1 MIDTKTAIEKITNGE
16 FDNLFTDIY
25 IDSSMIDY
33 QKKRYVHAIEQYETI
48 FCPDKVAI
56 FSAPSR
62 SEVCGNH
69 TDHQHGMVLATSIN
83 LDTIAVSAK
92 NNNDV
97 VRFVS
102 DGYDMI
108 TLNINDLEVNDDEA
122 GTTVSLI
129 RGVLRGLKD
138 HGYKIGG
145 FNAYVTSDVLIGA
158 GLSSSAAFETIIG
171 TIVSGL
177 YNDMQ
182 ISMVEIAQIG
192 QYSENVY
199 FGKPSGLMDQTA
211 CAVGGLIHIDFK
223 DPKAPVVEKVDVD
236 FENHACSLCIIDTK
250 GSHQD
255 LTPDYAQIPA
265 DMKAIATYFGKEVL
279 RDVDEK
285 EFFAAIPALREKLGD
300 RPVLR
305 AMHFFGDN
313 ARVAAQVASLR
324 EGRFEDFLN
333 MIKASGDSS
342 FKYLQNVYTNRDVQ
356 NQAVSIALAVSENVL
371 GNHGVC
377 RVHGGGFAG
386 TIQAFV
392 KNDFVEEYRKA
403 LDAVFGEGSCHVL
416 KVRKYGGMKV
426 IA

>member
-1 MIDTKTAIEKITNGE
+1 MYLEEMKMKQLTKLMEEMKQGVYRDTLK
-16 FDNLFTDIY
+16 DIY
-25 IDSSMIDY
+25 IDESVIAHQEERYVKAMAEY
-33 QKKRYVHAIEQYETI
+33 QKLYGDREVEVY
-48 FCPDKVAI
+48 
-56 FSAPSR
+56 SAPGR
-62 SEVCGNH
+62 SEVGGNH

-83 LDTIAVSAK
+83 LDAIAIVNKNEDMTVRVVSE
-92 NNNDV
+92 
-97 VRFVS
+97 
-102 DGYDMI
+102 GYDMI
-108 TLNINDLEVNDDEA
+108 VIDANDVEKVDKEE
-122 GTTVSLI
+122 GTSIGLI
-129 RGVLRGLKD
+129 RGVLAGLKER
-138 HGYKIGG
+138 GYKIGG

-223 DPKAPVVEKVDVD
+223 DPKAPDVEKVDVD
-236 FENHACSLCIIDTK
+236 FENHACSLCIVDTK

-285 EFFAAIPALREKLGD
+285 EFFAAIPALREKL
-300 RPVLR
+300 
-305 AMHFFGDN
+305 
-313 ARVAAQVASLR
+313 ASLR

>member
-48 FCPDKVAI
+48 FCPDRVAI
-56 FSAPSR
+56 FSAPGR

-108 TLNINDLEVNDDEA
+108 TLNINDLEVNNDEV

-236 FENHACSLCIIDTK
+236 FENYACSLCIVDTK

-285 EFFAAIPALREKLGD
+285 EFFSAIPALREKLGD

>member
-145 FNAYVTSDVLIGA
+145 FNAYATSDVLVGA
-158 GLSSSAAFETIIG
+158 GLSSSAAFEVVVGTII
-171 TIVSGL
+171 SGL
-177 YNDMQ
+177 YNDMK
-182 ISMVEIAQIG
+182 INSVEIAQIS
-192 QYSENVY
+192 QYAENV
-199 FGKPSGLMDQTA
+199 FFKKPCGLMDQMA
-211 CAVGGLIHIDFK
+211 CSVGGMVNIDFK
-223 DPKAPVVEKVDVD
+223 DPTKPIVKKVPTEFEKYDY
-236 FENHACSLCIIDTK
+236 SL
-250 GSHQD
+250 
-255 LTPDYAQIPA
+255 
-265 DMKAIATYFGKEVL
+265 
-279 RDVDEK
+279 
-285 EFFAAIPALREKLGD
+285 
-300 RPVLR
+300 
-305 AMHFFGDN
+305 
-313 ARVAAQVASLR
+313 
-324 EGRFEDFLN
+324 
-333 MIKASGDSS
+333 
-342 FKYLQNVYTNRDVQ
+342 
-356 NQAVSIALAVSENVL
+356 
-371 GNHGVC
+371 
-377 RVHGGGFAG
+377 
-386 TIQAFV
+386 
-392 KNDFVEEYRKA
+392 
-403 LDAVFGEGSCHVL
+403 
-416 KVRKYGGMKV
+416 
-426 IA
+426 

>member
-1 MIDTKTAIEKITNGE
+1 MRKFYSRILAVCMAGTMAFTPFTPVGTLIGNNITIEAKAADAVDTSWYDNRTEGQTEFTITTAAQLRGLAELVNKNEDMTV
-16 FDNLFTDIY
+16 
-25 IDSSMIDY
+25 
-33 QKKRYVHAIEQYETI
+33 RV
-48 FCPDKVAI
+48 V
-56 FSAPSR
+56 
-62 SEVCGNH
+62 SE
-69 TDHQHGMVLATSIN
+69 
-83 LDTIAVSAK
+83 
-92 NNNDV
+92 
-97 VRFVS
+97 
-102 DGYDMI
+102 GYDMI
-108 TLNINDLEVNDDEA
+108 IIDANDVEKVDKEE
-122 GTTVSLI
+122 GTSIGLI
-129 RGVLRGLKD
+129 RGVLAGLKER
-138 HGYKIGG
+138 GYKIGG

-236 FENHACSLCIIDTK
+236 FENHACSLCIVDTK

-324 EGRFEDFLN
+324 EGRFEEFLN

-392 KNDFVEEYRKA
+392 KNEAVPEYKKFIESI
-403 LDAVFGEGSCHVL
+403 FGTDSCHIL
-416 KVRKYGGMKV
+416 KIRKYGGMKV
-426 IA
+426 Q

>member
-56 FSAPSR
+56 FSAPGR

-236 FENHACSLCIIDTK
+236 FENHACSLCIVDTK

-285 EFFAAIPALREKLGD
+285 EFFAAIPVLREKLGD

>member
-1 MIDTKTAIEKITNGE
+1 MKQLTKLMEEMKQGVYRDTLK
-16 FDNLFTDIY
+16 DIY
-25 IDSSMIDY
+25 IDESVIAHQEERYVKAMAEY
-33 QKKRYVHAIEQYETI
+33 QKLYGDREVEVY
-48 FCPDKVAI
+48 
-56 FSAPSR
+56 SAPGR
-62 SEVCGNH
+62 SEVGGNH

-83 LDTIAVSAK
+83 LDAIAIVNKNEDMTVRVVSE
-92 NNNDV
+92 
-97 VRFVS
+97 
-102 DGYDMI
+102 GYDMI
-108 TLNINDLEVNDDEA
+108 VIDANDVEKVDKEE
-122 GTTVSLI
+122 GTSIGLI
-129 RGVLRGLKD
+129 RGVLAGLKER
-138 HGYKIGG
+138 GYKIGG

-236 FENHACSLCIIDTK
+236 FENHACSLCIVDTK

-285 EFFAAIPALREKLGD
+285 EFFAAI
-300 RPVLR
+300 
-305 AMHFFGDN
+305 
-313 ARVAAQVASLR
+313 

>member
-1 MIDTKTAIEKITNGE
+1 MC
-16 FDNLFTDIY
+16 L
-25 IDSSMIDY
+25 
-33 QKKRYVHAIEQYETI
+33 
-48 FCPDKVAI
+48 
-56 FSAPSR
+56 
-62 SEVCGNH
+62 
-69 TDHQHGMVLATSIN
+69 QHPLI
-83 LDTIAVSAK
+83 LILIAVSAK

-108 TLNINDLEVNDDEA
+108 TLDINDLEVNDDEA

-236 FENHACSLCIIDTK
+236 FENHACSLCIVDTK

-265 DMKAIATYFGKEVL
+265 DMKAIATYFGKKFSV
-279 RDVDEK
+279 
-285 EFFAAIPALREKLGD
+285 
-300 RPVLR
+300 
-305 AMHFFGDN
+305 
-313 ARVAAQVASLR
+313 
-324 EGRFEDFLN
+324 
-333 MIKASGDSS
+333 
-342 FKYLQNVYTNRDVQ
+342 T
-356 NQAVSIALAVSENVL
+356 
-371 GNHGVC
+371 
-377 RVHGGGFAG
+377 
-386 TIQAFV
+386 
-392 KNDFVEEYRKA
+392 
-403 LDAVFGEGSCHVL
+403 
-416 KVRKYGGMKV
+416 
-426 IA
+426 